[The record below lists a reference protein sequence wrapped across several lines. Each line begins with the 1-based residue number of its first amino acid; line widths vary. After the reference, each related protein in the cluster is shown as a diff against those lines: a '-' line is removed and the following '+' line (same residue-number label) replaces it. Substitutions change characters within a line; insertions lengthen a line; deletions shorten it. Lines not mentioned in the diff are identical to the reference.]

1 MATEEKPLRVGIIGT
16 GQIAQTHMKN
26 YSALA
31 GVEMVACADI
41 DEGAARRSA
50 ETYKI
55 PHVYRDFREILSRG
69 DIDAVD
75 ICLHNNYH
83 MPATVA
89 ALEAGKHVYCE
100 KPMAGSY
107 RDAVTMYQAARRLD
121 KKLHIQ
127 FFTLYS
133 DETRAAKELIELGEL
148 GELYHA
154 RSTGFRRRGRP
165 YVDGYGTATFVQ
177 KQHAAGG
184 ALYDMGTYHIAQA
197 LYLLGNPQVV
207 RVSGKTYQKI
217 DMDAK
222 RQKAADYDVEE
233 LGLGFVRLAGGVTLD
248 IIEAWAVHL
257 DGLEGSSILGVKGGV
272 RLHPFGFF
280 KSYGHLDVNGV
291 VSLDRARFRWDNVRG
306 DGKHFAS
313 SQAHWV
319 AALQGKV
326 DLLPTAELALSAM
339 LISEGIYLSER
350 MGREV
355 TAQEIEESSQSTASA
370 LP

>member
-1 MATEEKPLRVGIIGT
+1 MAKEEKPIRVGIIGT

-41 DEGAARRSA
+41 DEGAARRLA

-55 PHVYRDFREILSRG
+55 PHVYRDYREVLSRG

-89 ALEAGKHVYCE
+89 ALEEGKHVYCE

-133 DETRAAKELIELGEL
+133 DETRAAKELIDLGEL

-207 RVSGKTYQKI
+207 RVSARRTKRSTWMRSGKRPPTTTSKSS
-217 DMDAK
+217 DW
-222 RQKAADYDVEE
+222 
-233 LGLGFVRLAGGVTLD
+233 GSFV
-248 IIEAWAVHL
+248 WQ
-257 DGLEGSSILGVKGGV
+257 EGSRSTSSKRGRCTSTGSKVLRFWASKGACV
-272 RLHPFGFF
+272 CTRSGF
-280 KSYGHLDVNGV
+280 S
-291 VSLDRARFRWDNVRG
+291 RAMV
-306 DGKHFAS
+306 
-313 SQAHWV
+313 
-319 AALQGKV
+319 
-326 DLLPTAELALSAM
+326 
-339 LISEGIYLSER
+339 IS
-350 MGREV
+350 
-355 TAQEIEESSQSTASA
+355 TSTASSRSIA
-370 LP
+370 RASVGTTSAAMGSTLLAHKLTGSRRFRAKSTSCQPPNSHYRPC